1 VKRRLKPYYN
11 FYNDAVKEIKR
22 RESIIIPQILLK
34 NKSKITGFK
43 DLPVNI
49 QKRILKNSLKWSDF
63 MEIDKKSKPKKT
75 SSKFRD

>member
-1 VKRRLKPYYN
+1 VKKRLKPYYN

-49 QKRILKNSLKWSDF
+49 QKKN
-63 MEIDKKSKPKKT
+63 T
-75 SSKFRD
+75 